1 MKKIAIFGTS
11 GFAREVAD
19 ICIELEYASIV
30 FLSATGHMTDYLSGM
45 EVRDEGEVELLHLD
59 GFDFAMGMGEPK
71 VRRKIS
77 QKYKHLNFPNLIH
90 PDSSFGLNQRDE
102 IQKKKGNIIC
112 AGCRLTNN
120 IAFGNFIVLNHNTC
134 VGHDSIIGD
143 FVSAM
148 SGALIAGN
156 VELSEC
162 SYLGSGSIILQ
173 GSINNKIKVGENT
186 IVGSASLVTKSVKSN
201 VTVFGVPCRQISK

>member
-19 ICIELEYASIV
+19 ICIELEYKLIL
-30 FLSATGHMTDYLSGM
+30 FLSAPGEDNDCISGM
-45 EVRDEGEVELLHLD
+45 EVKSESEVEELHRN
-59 GFDFAMGMGEPK
+59 GFDFAMGMGDPK
-71 VRRKIS
+71 VRKKIS
-77 QKYKHLNFPNLIH
+77 LNYKHLNFPNLIH
-90 PDSSFGLNQRDE
+90 PDTSFGLNQLDE
-102 IQKKKGNIIC
+102 ISKSKGNIIC

-120 IAFGNFIVLNHNTC
+120 IVFGNFIVLNHNTC
-134 VGHDSIIGD
+134 IGHDSIICD

-173 GSINNKIKVGENT
+173 GSYHKKIKIGENT
-186 IVGSASLVTKSVKSN
+186 VIGTASLVIKSVKPN
-201 VTVFGVPCRQISK
+201 ITVFGVPCKQISK